1 MLFRLLLALSLAAAP
16 TLAWGQMF
24 GIYGYQRPPPGAPPS
39 LVRKKTATDVSG
51 TTISNLSASSVQVSA
66 GDLLAVVCRVAV
78 PSGSLPTISVTD
90 TAGDTFTAA
99 TSSVSYDS
107 VNAIQLFYAKNAIG
121 QSSSASVTC
130 HFSVNTWY
138 DVVAVLEYSGA
149 STSSPLDAHAI
160 AGGALSGGSITTSN
174 FNGLP
179 YTTTRQGSTNG
190 DFIGVTGGNG
200 AGSTA
205 ALASGYS
212 SGLYGGPGGGGGGS
226 NGAGI
231 SGGSGGISSAV
242 TSAPAGGTS
251 VTNAGA
257 TAGASGANPTNIA
270 IGSAVG

>member
-51 TTISNLSASSVQVSA
+51 TTISSLSASSVQVSA

-99 TSSVSYDS
+99 TSSVSYNS

-121 QSSSASVTC
+121 QSSSGSVTC

-149 STSSPLDAHAI
+149 STSSPLDANAI

-174 FNGLP
+174 FTTAYANEIGICGYSADALGVTFTP
-179 YTTTRQGSTNG
+179 GSGFAAELVDSSNLTGASDRTLTTTT
-190 DFIGVTGGNG
+190 T
-200 AGSTA
+200 T
-205 ALASGYS
+205 SGTV
-212 SGLYGGPGGGGGGS
+212 
-226 NGAGI
+226 AI
-231 SGGSGGISSAV
+231 SGGLGSGEIAC
-242 TSAPAGGTS
+242 
-251 VTNAGA
+251 A
-257 TAGASGANPTNIA
+257 TFH
-270 IGSAVG
+270 